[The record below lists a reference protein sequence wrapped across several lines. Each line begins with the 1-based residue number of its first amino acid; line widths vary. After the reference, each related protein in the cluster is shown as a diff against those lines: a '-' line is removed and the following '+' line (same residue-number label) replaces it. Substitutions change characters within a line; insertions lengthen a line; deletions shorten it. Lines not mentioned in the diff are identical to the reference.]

1 MYTLRET
8 LEMAKK
14 LDAEKK
20 AKTQNTSNYSTA
32 TGYKL
37 LISFVQVVQVRI
49 QIFSGIS
56 THWA

>member
-37 LISFVQVVQVRI
+37 LISFVPLCI